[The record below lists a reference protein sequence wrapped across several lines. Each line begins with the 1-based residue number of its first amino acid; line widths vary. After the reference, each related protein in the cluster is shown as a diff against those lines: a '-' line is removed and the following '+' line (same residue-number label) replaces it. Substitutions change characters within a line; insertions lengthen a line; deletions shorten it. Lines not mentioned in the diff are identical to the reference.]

1 MVTEIFFTISE
12 SMHERERKSTK
23 DLVAKYLFLDYILN
37 VEFIFLKKKIHCE
50 TLVLRPPTPLPIN
63 FRCLIREKFS
73 IALCRV
79 IAVSTLS

>member
-37 VEFIFLKKKIHCE
+37 VEFIFFKKKYTARH
-50 TLVLRPPTPLPIN
+50 
-63 FRCLIREKFS
+63 
-73 IALCRV
+73 
-79 IAVSTLS
+79 